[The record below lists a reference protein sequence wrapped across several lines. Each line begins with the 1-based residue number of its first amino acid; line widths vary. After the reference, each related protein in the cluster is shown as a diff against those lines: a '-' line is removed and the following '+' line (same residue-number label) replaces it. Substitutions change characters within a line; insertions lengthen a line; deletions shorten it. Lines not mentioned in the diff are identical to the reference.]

1 METAKVKLATLR
13 KVDGNVRKHSEQQI
27 KEYMR
32 SVEAYGQLK
41 PLVIDEEGTILIGN
55 GLYDALI
62 GLGWT
67 EADCYRVT
75 GLTDKQKKKMMLSDN
90 RVYELGETDDAA
102 VAELLRELEGD
113 TDIPGFD
120 TEWLEEVYN
129 SIDDIVDDEFE
140 LEENQ
145 RPLPPESTF
154 NHTEINPD
162 TDDGYDEEEHEVE
175 ARAQPGQIYRLGR
188 HRLMC
193 GDSTSVTDIQRL
205 MGESKADLLLT
216 DPPYNVDYEGTAGKI
231 ANDNMDDSSFVLF
244 LEQAFS
250 AAAKVLNPGSA
261 FYIWHADSKGYET
274 RLACH
279 NAGLQ
284 IRQCL
289 IWAKNSLVMGRQD
302 YQWKHEPCLYGW
314 TPGGK
319 HRWYSDRKQTTILFF
334 DKPQR
339 NELHPTMKPVPLF
352 DYLIHN
358 STAEGDAVL
367 DLFAGSGTTIVA
379 CEQNNR
385 TAFCME
391 LDPHFVDV
399 IIDRWEI
406 LTGQKA
412 ELIQ

>member
-1 METAKVKLATLR
+1 M
-13 KVDGNVRKHSEQQI
+13 RKHSEQQI

-193 GDSTSVTDIQRL
+193 GDSTSVTDVQRL

-261 FYIWHADSKGYET
+261 F
-274 RLACH
+274 
-279 NAGLQ
+279 
-284 IRQCL
+284 
-289 IWAKNSLVMGRQD
+289 
-302 YQWKHEPCLYGW
+302 
-314 TPGGK
+314 
-319 HRWYSDRKQTTILFF
+319 
-334 DKPQR
+334 
-339 NELHPTMKPVPLF
+339 
-352 DYLIHN
+352 
-358 STAEGDAVL
+358 
-367 DLFAGSGTTIVA
+367 
-379 CEQNNR
+379 
-385 TAFCME
+385 
-391 LDPHFVDV
+391 
-399 IIDRWEI
+399 
-406 LTGQKA
+406 
-412 ELIQ
+412 